1 MQCNTCSPST
11 NGRSKVT
18 EKKLQWYLKTWADEG
33 KLPMFSSFDK
43 TIPGVSSVLCNARR
57 PDFFYDMDTWGLIIE
72 NDEFQHFRNDGRCE
86 LVRVQDIANSLGCV
100 PTYILRYNP
109 HAFKVSGATRKMYQK
124 ERTDLLLHNI
134 QEILANPPA
143 DDHIT
148 IRYLFY
154 DCDRCA
160 TSRTCSFVH
169 TDTFK
174 TMVDFGTYINAAYP
188 LEGTGGPNR
197 RPGPSASASH
207 ATRA

>member
-1 MQCNTCSPST
+1 MPSPQKHS
-11 NGRSKVT
+11 RKL
-18 EKKLQWYLKTWADEG
+18 EKRLEWYLKTWADE
-33 KLPMFSSFDK
+33 KKIPMYSTWNK
-43 TIPGVSSVLCNARR
+43 AIPGVNNAICDARR
-57 PDFFYDMDTWGLIIE
+57 PDFFYDMDAWAMIVE
-72 NDEFQHFRNDGRCE
+72 VDEKQHCEYDGRCE
-86 LVRVQDIANSLGCV
+86 LVRVQDIANALGCV
-100 PTYILRYNP
+100 PIYILRYNP
-109 HAFKVSGATRKMYQK
+109 HAFKVSGTTRTMYQK

-169 TDTFK
+169 TDTFP
-174 TMVDFGTYINAAYP
+174 TMVDFGIYINAAYP